1 MIDIHTHI
9 TPNVDDGSSSIE
21 MSLNMLRSEVTQGV
35 NKVFLTPHCFAFET
49 KRSEDVFAKMRRVQE
64 RAAAEGIPL
73 QIYQGCEIYTYRD
86 KMGRILQD
94 LQGGRIPS
102 MNGTRYVMAEF
113 DIHEGNLEDAR
124 YCLNSYLEEGWIPI
138 IAHAERYCWTFATV
152 ENIRILKD
160 MGCLVQVNYYEP
172 TLYDLADLIGETD
185 EHVREAMIAMG
196 GRVALDKPINDE
208 EDDSESIGQL
218 FSDDYYANDAE
229 LFEES
234 RAIEIKEALKNMFCE
249 RDQEIMKHFYGLFG
263 YEPKTLTQLSEMF
276 GLSDERVRQIVRTCT
291 RQLRKAE
298 GLSDYQC
305 A

>member
-1 MIDIHTHI
+1 MRTINVCRFIDKGSDSFKALLKLASKQSQLKAEEQTSLVMLYQR
-9 TPNVDDGSSSIE
+9 TPNSPEGMD
-21 MSLNMLRSEVTQGV
+21 
-35 NKVFLTPHCFAFET
+35 
-49 KRSEDVFAKMRRVQE
+49 AKK
-64 RAAAEGIPL
+64 
-73 QIYQGCEIYTYRD
+73 QIVLSNILFVV
-86 KMGRILQD
+86 RIAKDYVYKTD
-94 LQGGRIPS
+94 LP
-102 MNGTRYVMAEF
+102 
-113 DIHEGNLEDAR
+113 LEDLVSEGFLGLMTAIDR
-124 YCLNSYLEEGWIPI
+124 YCTKEGASFLAYAKCWIQQAIQQLIEKSGKTVRLPQNQLQL
-138 IAHAERYCWTFATV
+138 IAKIEKARRQF
-152 ENIRILKD
+152 
-160 MGCLVQVNYYEP
+160 VQVNYYEP
-172 TLYDLADLIGETD
+172 TLYDLADLTGETD

-298 GLSDYQC
+298 NLHCYQC

>member
-1 MIDIHTHI
+1 MNKNFQVIRFTEKNSDAFKSLLKIAGRQETLTAEEQI
-9 TPNVDDGSSSIE
+9 NFVKLYQRFPNTEAGKAARD
-21 MSLNMLRSEVTQGV
+21 MLVQSNILFVV
-35 NKVFLTPHCFAFET
+35 KL
-49 KRSEDVFAKMRRVQE
+49 AKNYV
-64 RAAAEGIPL
+64 
-73 QIYQGCEIYTYRD
+73 YKT
-86 KMGRILQD
+86 D
-94 LQGGRIPS
+94 LP
-102 MNGTRYVMAEF
+102 
-113 DIHEGNLEDAR
+113 LEDLVSEGFLGLMTAIDR
-124 YCLNSYLEEGWIPI
+124 YCTKEGASFLAYAKCWIQQAI
-138 IAHAERYCWTFATV
+138 QQLIEKSGKTV
-152 ENIRILKD
+152 RLPQNQLQLITKIEKARRQF
-160 MGCLVQVNYYEP
+160 VQVNYYEP

-185 EHVREAMIAMG
+185 EHIREAMIAMG

-218 FSDDYYANDAE
+218 FSDDYYANDPE

-234 RAIEIKEALKNMFCE
+234 RAIEINEALKNMFCE

-298 GLSDYQC
+298 ALSDYQC

>member
-1 MIDIHTHI
+1 MNKNFQAIRFTEKNSDAFK
-9 TPNVDDGSSSIE
+9 
-21 MSLNMLRSEVTQGV
+21 SLLKIAGRQET
-35 NKVFLTPHCFAFET
+35 LT
-49 KRSEDVFAKMRRVQE
+49 
-64 RAAAEGIPL
+64 AEE
-73 QIYQGCEIYTYRD
+73 QINFVKLYQGFPNTEAGKAARD
-86 KMGRILQD
+86 MLVQSNILFVVKMAKNYVYKTD
-94 LQGGRIPS
+94 LP
-102 MNGTRYVMAEF
+102 
-113 DIHEGNLEDAR
+113 LEDLVSEGFLGLMTAIDR
-124 YCLNSYLEEGWIPI
+124 YCTKEGASFLAYAKCWIQQAIQQLIEKSGKTVRLPQNQLQL
-138 IAHAERYCWTFATV
+138 IAKIEKARRQF
-152 ENIRILKD
+152 
-160 MGCLVQVNYYEP
+160 VQVNYYEP
-172 TLYDLADLIGETD
+172 TLYDLADLTGETD

-298 GLSDYQC
+298 NLHCYQC

>member
-1 MIDIHTHI
+1 MVIALLYGIY
-9 TPNVDDGSSSIE
+9 
-21 MSLNMLRSEVTQGV
+21 LYWQQR
-35 NKVFLTPHCFAFET
+35 
-49 KRSEDVFAKMRRVQE
+49 KRLKKEREE
-64 RAAAEGIPL
+64 RATLLAQAKEKERQLLSDNEYLSAQLRMQLIEKSGKTVRLPQNQL
-73 QIYQGCEIYTYRD
+73 QLIAKIE
-86 KMGRILQD
+86 K
-94 LQGGRIPS
+94 
-102 MNGTRYVMAEF
+102 
-113 DIHEGNLEDAR
+113 AR
-124 YCLNSYLEEGWIPI
+124 
-138 IAHAERYCWTFATV
+138 RQF
-152 ENIRILKD
+152 
-160 MGCLVQVNYYEP
+160 VQVNYYEP

-185 EHVREAMIAMG
+185 EHIREAMIAMG

-208 EDDSESIGQL
+208 EEDSESIGQL

-234 RAIEIKEALKNMFCE
+234 RAIEINEALKNMFCE

-298 GLSDYQC
+298 ALSDYQC